1 MNKKEFID
9 KLTEKLSN
17 LKLSER
23 EEAISY
29 YSEMIDDFIENGK
42 SEKEAVKE
50 LGGINDIVNKIIENQ
65 ESISK
70 SENNQK
76 ERNISHIILLIIAS
90 PFIFIFFIIIMCLF
104 ISIYSLIF
112 GVYCTAIALLLANII
127 VIIDLFVNMFKN
139 LPYAIFEFGFV
150 IFSFGISIML
160 ILAMNM
166 LIKKVN
172 KFLLFVFKKF
182 TNLVKG
188 GEKNE

>member
-50 LGGINDIVNKIIENQ
+50 LGEINDIVNKIIENQ

-76 ERNISHIILLIIAS
+76 ERNISHIILLIVAT
-90 PFIFIFFIIIMCLF
+90 PFICIVFIIMMWLF
-104 ISIYSLIF
+104 ISIYRVMF
-112 GVYCTAIALLLANII
+112 GA
-127 VIIDLFVNMFKN
+127 
-139 LPYAIFEFGFV
+139 
-150 IFSFGISIML
+150 
-160 ILAMNM
+160 
-166 LIKKVN
+166 
-172 KFLLFVFKKF
+172 
-182 TNLVKG
+182 
-188 GEKNE
+188 